1 MRFWGVALSV
11 LTAAFAAFGAAAQ
24 GAYPTKPIKMV
35 VPFPAGGPTDVVGRL
50 AGQKMSEILG
60 QQVVIENK
68 AGAGGN
74 IGADSVAKSPGDG
87 YTILLGT
94 VATHALNS
102 ALYKVIPYDPIA
114 DFKSIALLARVP
126 LMLTVH
132 PSVPVSDVKSLIAHA
147 KANPGRLTFASSG
160 NGTPLHMAGVLFNS
174 MAGVDITHIPYR
186 GSTPALQDH
195 TAGQVPIMFDAISTA
210 TPHAKAGTIRPFAV
224 TTPQRSSA
232 WPGVPTMAE
241 AGLVG
246 YEAYTWNTLFAPAK
260 TPDDVVAKLA
270 DAAMKAMNDKGIAD
284 HLAGIG
290 VTPVGD
296 SGPDKTAA
304 FVKSEFAKWGPIVA
318 KSGAKID

>member
-1 MRFWGVALSV
+1 M
-11 LTAAFAAFGAAAQ
+11 TAALAAFGAQAQ

-50 AGQKMSEILG
+50 AAQKMSESLG
-60 QQVVIENK
+60 QQVVIENR

-74 IGADSVAKSPGDG
+74 IGADVVAKSPGDG

-114 DFKSIALLARVP
+114 DFKSIALLAQVP

-132 PSVPVSDVKSLIAHA
+132 PNVPVSDVKSLIAYA
-147 KANPGRLTFASSG
+147 KANPGKLTFASSG

-174 MAGVDITHIPYR
+174 MAGVELMHIPYR
-186 GSTPALQDH
+186 GSAPALQDH

-210 TPHAKAGTIRPFAV
+210 TPHAKAGSIRPFAV
-224 TTPQRSSA
+224 TTPRRSAA
-232 WPGVPTMAE
+232 WPDVPTMAE
-241 AGLVG
+241 AGIPG

-260 TPDDVVAKLA
+260 TPDDVIVKLA
-270 DAAMKAMNDKGIAD
+270 DAAMKAMSDKSVAD

-290 VTPVGD
+290 VTPVAD
-296 SGPDKTAA
+296 FGPDKTAA